1 MKKLFT
7 VLFLFALT
15 PFVWSQQ
22 VHVVETVG
30 NSGFSP
36 TNVTVSLGDTV
47 RWVNTGGGHNVN
59 GMQSDYPNNPES
71 FGNSIGVGW
80 TFDHVF
86 TVPGFYDYQCDPHL
100 GLGMVGTVTVLN
112 GPSYAIGLV
121 TGDSDANGEADSVGV
136 ACNLTGV
143 VYGIDMDGNAGI
155 SFTIIDGAGDGI
167 SVFNFDDVSSY
178 VVTEGDEITV
188 DGTIGS
194 FNGLAQISPDSI
206 IVNSTGNALAA
217 STVVT
222 ALDESTESQLV
233 TLQNVTL
240 VDPAQWDNAGSN
252 NISVTDGTNTWTV
265 RIDSDVADLNAAPA
279 PTGAFNITGLGGQF
293 DNSGAP
299 FDAGYQLLPRY
310 LSDLENI
317 IVAGVCD
324 IGTVTADSDMNGEAD
339 SLGVDCSVTGVV
351 YGIDMDGNA
360 GLSFTIIDAAGN
372 GINVFNFNDVSNYVV
387 AEGDHI
393 TVEGVIGSFNGLAQ
407 IMPDSIILN
416 SQGNALMASTVVTAL
431 DESTESQLVTL
442 QNVTLV
448 DPTQWDNAGSNN
460 IDVTDGTNTWTVRI
474 DSDVADLNA
483 APAPTGPFNIT
494 GLGGQF
500 DNSGAPY
507 DAGYQLL
514 PRYLADLDEIVAVV
528 SGLII
533 TGVADPQGA
542 NGTGGTQFG
551 PRAIELYALEDIAD
565 MSIYGIGSANNGG
578 GTDSIEFS
586 FPAIAVT
593 AGDCITLCDST
604 LEAKFL
610 SFFGVAPTI
619 LVPGSVTG
627 VNGDDAIELFKDG
640 AVVDVFGDINTDGSG
655 EAWEYTD
662 GWAYRKPATGPDGS
676 TFILGNWTYSG
687 VDALQSNMDSVNTL
701 FANPFPLC
709 TYSPNPP
716 AVLTANDD
724 DVNLPI
730 DATTVIDILGNDGI
744 PNIITS
750 IAIITMP
757 TNGTVAVNG
766 TMDVSYTST
775 GGFCGND
782 SFVYEICE
790 GTDCSQATVNITID
804 CPPSYPPYTIGAVTG
819 DNDGDFVADSL
830 GVLCEVTGVVHNPDF
845 RGGGGYT
852 FTLIGADGNGIAVF
866 EFDDVSGYT
875 DPAEG
880 DNLTLRGEIGTFN
893 GLIQFRP
900 AEIIVN
906 STGNAL
912 VTPTDV
918 TMLGEETESQLI
930 KMYNMTIVDASQ
942 WLGGGASFNVD
953 ITDGTNTFV
962 MRIDNDSELAVAP
975 AIVGVFN
982 VTGIGGQF
990 DDEDPR
996 DGGYQIFPRYNPDIE
1011 EVISTVNPALAE
1023 KITLQPNPVS
1033 DVLQIR
1039 SEIQLDQIRV
1049 TNMLGQRI
1057 ADMRQPDLNE
1067 TINVSNWQSGIYVVT
1082 FVTGDYIWTSQFVK
1096 Q

>member
-1 MKKLFT
+1 MKKFFT
-7 VLFLFALT
+7 ILFLFALT

-22 VHVVETVG
+22 LHVVETVG
-30 NSGFSP
+30 STGFSP

-59 GMQSDYPNNPES
+59 ASQTIYPDNPAS
-71 FGNSIGVGW
+71 FGNAVGVGW

-86 TVPGFYDYQCDPHL
+86 TVPGFYNYQCDPHL

-112 GPSYAIGLV
+112 GPAYSVGLV
-121 TGDSDANGEADSVGV
+121 TGDADGNGEADSVGV
-136 ACNLTGV
+136 ACSITGV
-143 VYGIDMDGNAGI
+143 VYGIDMQGGGNI
-155 SFTIIDGAGDGI
+155 QFTVIDASNDGI
-167 SVFNFDDVSSY
+167 GVFSSGFTNY
-178 VVTEGDEITV
+178 VVTEGDEVTM
-188 DGTIGS
+188 DGTVSS
-194 FNGLAQISPDSI
+194 FNGLAQFSPDTV
-206 IVNSTGNALAA
+206 IVNSSGNTLLA

-240 VDPAQWDNAGSN
+240 VDPSQWDNAGSN
-252 NISVTDGTNTWTV
+252 NIDVTDGTNTWTV

-293 DNSGAP
+293 DSSDP
-299 FDAGYQLLPRY
+299 YLDGYQLLPRY

-317 IVAGVCD
+317 VVAGALD

-339 SLGVDCSVTGVV
+339 SVGVSGSITGVV
-351 YGIDMDGNA
+351 YGIDMQGGGNIQFTVIDA
-360 GLSFTIIDAAGN
+360 NNNGIGVFSSSFT
-372 GINVFNFNDVSNYVV
+372 NYVV
-387 AEGDHI
+387 TEGDEVTMEG
-393 TVEGVIGSFNGLAQ
+393 TVGSFNGLAQ
-407 IMPDSIILN
+407 FSPDTVIVN
-416 SQGNALMASTVVTAL
+416 SVGNTLFAPTVVLTL

-448 DPTQWDNAGSNN
+448 NPAQWDNAGSNN

-474 DSDVADLNA
+474 DSDVVDLNA
-483 APAPTGPFNIT
+483 APVPTGAFNIT

-500 DNSGAPY
+500 DSSDPY
-507 DAGYQLL
+507 LDGYQLL
-514 PRYLADLDEIVAVV
+514 PRYLADLDLIVPVV

-542 NGTGGTQFG
+542 NATGGTQFG

-578 GTDSIEFS
+578 GTDSVEFS
-586 FPAIAVT
+586 FPAIALT

-627 VNGDDAIELFKDG
+627 INGNDAIELFKDG
-640 AVVDVFGDINTDGSG
+640 EVVDVFGDINTDGSG

-676 TFILGNWTYSG
+676 NFILGNWTYSG
-687 VDALQSNMDSVNTL
+687 VDALQSNVDSVNTL

-716 AVLTANDD
+716 AVLTAMDD

-730 DATTVIDILGNDGI
+730 DVASNIDILGNDDI
-744 PNIITS
+744 PNTITA
-750 IAIITMP
+750 INIITMP
-757 TNGTVAVNG
+757 TSGTVTVNG
-766 TMDVSYTST
+766 TTDITYTPNM
-775 GGFCGND
+775 GFCGTD
-782 SFVYEICE
+782 VIVYEICE
-790 GTDCSQATVNITID
+790 MTTCSQASVNITID
-804 CPPSYPPYTIGAVTG
+804 CPPSYPPYTIGTVTG
-819 DNDGDFVADSL
+819 DSDGDFVADSL

-852 FTLIGADGNGIAVF
+852 FTVIGADGNGIAVF
-866 EFDDVSGYT
+866 EFDDVDGYT

-880 DNLTLRGEIGTFN
+880 DELTLRGEIGTFN

-900 AEIIVN
+900 AEIVLN

-930 KMYNMTIVDASQ
+930 KMYNMEIVDPTQ

-953 ITDGTNTFV
+953 ITDGTNTFA
-962 MRIDNDSELAVAP
+962 MRIDNDSELSSAP
-975 AIVGVFN
+975 VIVGVFN

-996 DGGYQIFPRYNPDIE
+996 DAGYQIFPRYSPDIE
-1011 EVISTVNPALAE
+1011 EVSSTVNPALAE
-1023 KITLQPNPVS
+1023 NITLQPNPVS

-1039 SEIQLDQIRV
+1039 SEIKIDQIRI
-1049 TNMLGQRI
+1049 TNMLGQQVTEL
-1057 ADMRQPDLNE
+1057 RQPNLNE
-1067 TINVSNWQSGIYVVT
+1067 TINVNNWQSGIYVIT
-1082 FVTGDYIWTSQFVK
+1082 FVTGDEIWATQFVK